1 MAEIKTFELK
11 NKLGMHARP
20 AAAFVKIAQKF
31 KSEIFLEH
39 NGQTV
44 NGKSILGLLTMACPY
59 KGKLTVR
66 VEGPDAAEAMKTL
79 GELIEN
85 KFGED

>member
-1 MAEIKTFELK
+1 LTEIKTFELK

-66 VEGPDAAEAMKTL
+66 VEGHDAAEAMKTL